1 MIGILLAYILVC
13 AATVSVWFDR
23 QIEETIPFV
32 ILSVINILY
41 VCGVVAQ
48 DLRVG
53 VAACAVVGLA
63 CLAVLARMFISDRG
77 STIDKLRAHCLTP
90 GLVLFYLLFV
100 FVYTVNVGRQFIGND
115 EFSHWGLVVKNM
127 FIFNRFGNCQYS
139 TDLFPGY
146 PPASALWE
154 YFCLKVA
161 RSFQE
166 QTVYQAF
173 GWLIAAL
180 MIPSVKGGPLR
191 RVLLAAVCLLASLL
205 VPSMFYGE
213 YFTLIMVDALLG
225 IEMAYLLLLSIGDER
240 LDLFHWL
247 SLTLGLSVLCLT
259 KASGVFLAIIVVL
272 TALAK
277 TAREQG
283 GKKTLATILVCA
295 LIGGALG
302 KLSWGAYLKASGTGV
317 AWDTSPINLASV
329 WSVITGGGKAYQYAT
344 LSAFGKAIISTRIN
358 EGITSLPFVGWV
370 ALMPVAVW
378 VAMRLAASGGDQKL
392 GGQQS
397 GKRSRTVSVCLVA
410 GALLYAVG
418 MLLLYLFTYSEY
430 EAQRLASFARY
441 MATYVTGVMLFCT
454 MYASTRIVRQAEGDA
469 RTSVRAVLAL
479 SAVMLFCPL
488 AKVVSLPLDFQ
499 DTVNASISSRA
510 QYAQARDTIC
520 SQLNYRN
527 DTYAIIDMPD
537 GGAGG
542 QGVYET
548 LAIQYETTPIRR
560 GYGVFSLGEPFFE
573 GDVWT
578 TNITAD
584 DWVASLRES
593 GCYYLYIWK
602 TGERFERDYGG
613 AFASPISQGALYR
626 LEDTGHGEYKW
637 VLVARGDA

>member
-13 AATVSVWFDR
+13 AVTASVLFDR
-23 QIEETIPFV
+23 QAEETIPFV
-32 ILSVINILY
+32 IMLVINVLY
-41 VCGVVAQ
+41 VCGLVAQ

-63 CLAVLARMFISDRG
+63 CLVVLARMFISDRG
-77 STIDKLRAHCLTP
+77 GTIGKLRTHCLTP

-100 FVYTVNVGRQFIGND
+100 FVYAVNVDRQFIGND

-127 FIFNRFGNCQYS
+127 FIFNRFGNYQYS

-173 GWLIAAL
+173 GWLIVSL
-180 MIPSVKGGPLR
+180 MIPSVKGGSPRHVPLT
-191 RVLLAAVCLLASLL
+191 AACLLAGLL

-225 IEMAYLLLLSIGDER
+225 IETAYLLLLSIGDER

-247 SLTLGLSVLCLT
+247 SFTLGLSVLCLT
-259 KASGVFLAIIVVL
+259 KASGVFLAVIVVL
-272 TALAK
+272 TVLAK
-277 TAREQG
+277 TGREQG
-283 GKKTLATILVCA
+283 GKKALATILACTFVG
-295 LIGGALG
+295 LALG
-302 KLSWGAYLKASGTGV
+302 KLSWSVYLEVSGTRV
-317 AWDTSPINLASV
+317 AWDTSPISYASI
-329 WSVITGGGKAYQYAT
+329 WSVISGGGKVYQYAT
-344 LSAFGKAIISTRIN
+344 LDAFGKAIILTPIN
-358 EGITSLPFVGWV
+358 EGVVHLPFVGWV
-370 ALMPVAVW
+370 ILMPVAVW
-378 VAMRLAASGGDQKL
+378 AVMKLDASDGEQTRGKL
-392 GGQQS
+392 
-397 GKRSRTVSVCLVA
+397 SRTISVCLVA

-441 MATYVTGVMLFCT
+441 MATYVTGVMLFCI
-454 MYASTRIVRQAEGDA
+454 MYASTRIVKQAEEDA
-469 RTSVRAVLAL
+469 QTSVRMAIAL

-510 QYAQARDTIC
+510 QYAQARDMIC
-520 SQLNYRN
+520 SQLNYRT
-527 DTYAIIDMPD
+527 DSYAIIDMPD

-548 LAIQYETTPIRR
+548 LAIQYETTPIGR

-578 TNITAD
+578 TNITAGE
-584 DWVASLRES
+584 WVAALRES

-602 TGERFERDYGG
+602 TGEQFERDYGG
-613 AFASPISQGALYR
+613 TFASPISQGALYH
-626 LEDTGHGEYKW
+626 LEDVDNGEYKW
-637 VLVARGDA
+637 VWIAGSDT